1 MFLDCFETL
10 SREVLKNRNQHNRRD
25 ACVLL
30 FYREEYALSSE
41 PKKKKH
47 TQKKAKHKPA
57 FSVGEL
63 LFVILKRER
72 CTEEKSSIFATK
84 VTVLFLQHGFEILQ
98 TFQKLQSPKLSYPSA
113 HPHWCVFD
121 FEPELKNFNP
131 LMNVFRFPYGGSQT
145 ALFKI
150 RKRP

>member
-1 MFLDCFETL
+1 MLLLFLFSLLVFILSLRSSASIFYYLNTSWRCCVTVFLDCFETL

-98 TFQKLQSPKLSYPSA
+98 TFQKL
-113 HPHWCVFD
+113 
-121 FEPELKNFNP
+121 
-131 LMNVFRFPYGGSQT
+131 
-145 ALFKI
+145 
-150 RKRP
+150 